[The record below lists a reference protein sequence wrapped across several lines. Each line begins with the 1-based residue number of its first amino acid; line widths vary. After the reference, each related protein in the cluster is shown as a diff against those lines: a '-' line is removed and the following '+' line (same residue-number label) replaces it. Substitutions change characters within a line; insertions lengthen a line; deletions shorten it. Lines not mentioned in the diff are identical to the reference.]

1 MGKDDL
7 FDPPRTC
14 PITGEPLVITEL
26 ASEESGVTIRGR
38 FRLPMTAKLDE
49 EQKHFLE
56 VFLRSRGVISTM
68 EKELGISYPT
78 VKSRFD
84 HLLEALG
91 LEPYKESP
99 KKEKDSRADVRRKI
113 LKQLEEGKISP
124 EEAKKKL
131 KGVAS

>member
-1 MGKDDL
+1 MAKDEL
-7 FDPPRTC
+7 HDPPRVC
-14 PITGEPLVITEL
+14 PITGEPMIITEL
-26 ASEESGVTIRGR
+26 SSEKSGVSIRGR
-38 FRLPMTAKLDE
+38 FKLPMTAKLDE
-49 EQKHFLE
+49 DQQHFME

-84 HLLEALG
+84 QLLEALG
-91 LEPYKESP
+91 MEPYKNE
-99 KKEKDSRADVRRKI
+99 KKDGKAEAKRKI